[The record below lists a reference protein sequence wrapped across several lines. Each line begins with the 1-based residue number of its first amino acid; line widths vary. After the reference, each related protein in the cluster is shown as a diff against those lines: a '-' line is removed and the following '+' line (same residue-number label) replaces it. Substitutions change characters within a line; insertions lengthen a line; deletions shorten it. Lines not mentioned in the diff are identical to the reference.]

1 MPDNSTDH
9 QFANVIAARMLAATT
24 LAQAMDDGVTDTQV
38 AACIEACR
46 AAGIATMRQVASIIK
61 APSDTF
67 IATQA
72 RDAAEAALDDSG
84 LTDEDC
90 PRLMAACTE
99 TWRRAFLCH

>member
-9 QFANVIAARMLAATT
+9 QFANVIAAHMLATSS
-24 LAQAMDDGVTDTQV
+24 AQAMDDGVTDTQV
-38 AACIEACR
+38 ASCIEACR
-46 AAGIATMRQVASIIK
+46 AAGIVTMRQVASIIK

-72 RDAAEAALDDSG
+72 RDAADAALDDAG
-84 LTDEDC
+84 LTSDYC
-90 PRLMAACTE
+90 PRLAATCVE

>member
-1 MPDNSTDH
+1 MQDNSTDH
-9 QFANVIAARMLAATT
+9 QFANVLAARMLATSS
-24 LAQAMDDGVTDTQV
+24 AQAMDNGVTDTQV
-38 AACIEACR
+38 ASCIEACR

-72 RDAAEAALDDSG
+72 RDAADAALDDAD
-84 LTDEDC
+84 LTAEDS
-90 PRLMAACTE
+90 PRLAAACAE

>member
-9 QFANVIAARMLAATT
+9 QFANVIAARMLAASS
-24 LAQAMDDGVTDTQV
+24 AQAMDDGVTDTHV
-38 AACIEACR
+38 ASCIEACR

-72 RDAAEAALDDSG
+72 RDAADAALDDAG
-84 LTDEDC
+84 LAAEDC
-90 PRLMAACTE
+90 PRLVAACAE